1 MTVSARLTTRAGP
14 SNMHNTRPFLTT
26 RVLVGLITFAV
37 TISGLSGY
45 AENLTVESG
54 MEGLPTDRRDSS
66 PAATDETGAVAAP
79 SVFEGSSWSDDQIGR
94 IDRRVLSLALA
105 SAERAAAQA
114 PQEPRTLTV
123 IDFSKP
129 STSARMWVYDLRS
142 RELLFEEHV
151 SHGRNSGHDLA
162 TSFSNEPESYKSSIG
177 LYRAAEAYYGKHG
190 YSLRLDGLEP
200 GFNDRARERAIVI
213 HGADYVNVKTAK
225 SQGRLGRSLGCPA
238 VRPEI
243 SRALIDAVKD
253 GGLIF
258 AYYPDPEWLNT
269 SALLN

>member
-1 MTVSARLTTRAGP
+1 MFVGLLTAGIAMNGLPGYAWGERVLTSRGERAMSDRGP
-14 SNMHNTRPFLTT
+14 SGRAAASPF
-26 RVLVGLITFAV
+26 
-37 TISGLSGY
+37 
-45 AENLTVESG
+45 
-54 MEGLPTDRRDSS
+54 
-66 PAATDETGAVAAP
+66 DERSWAGTSIGDIEQN
-79 SVFEGSSWSDDQIGR
+79 VF
-94 IDRRVLSLALA
+94 SLALD
-105 SAERAAAQA
+105 SAAAAVTHGDAQ
-114 PQEPRTLTV
+114 PRTLTV

-151 SHGRNSGHDLA
+151 AHGRNSGHDLA
-162 TSFSNEPESYKSSIG
+162 TLFSNEPESYKSSIG

-213 HGADYVNVKTAK
+213 HGAEYVNAKTAK
-225 SQGRLGRSLGCPA
+225 AQGRLGRSLGCPA

-243 SRALIDAVKD
+243 ARQVIDAVKD

-258 AYYPDPEWLNT
+258 AYYPDPDWLT
-269 SALLN
+269 ASTYLNQATEDTPGKH